1 MSFEKFTV
9 KAVEAIAEAQRVAG
23 RMGNP
28 EVRPAHIL
36 LTLLEQDKGIIPNLL
51 NRVGTSP
58 EQLKAGAAKLVGA
71 LPKVSGGTK
80 AGVSRQLQSVLDEA
94 EKASKKYKDTHIASE
109 MLLIGLV
116 RVKDDPRQLLLD
128 LGATEERLV
137 SAIEAMRAGRT
148 VSGED
153 AEGSYESLSKYT
165 RDVTQ
170 DAKDGKLDPV
180 IGRDEEIRR
189 TMQVLS
195 RRSKNNPVL
204 IGDPGVGK
212 TAIVEGIA
220 LRLAAGD
227 VPESLKD
234 KKLLS
239 LDLAALLAG
248 AKYKGEFEE
257 RLKSVIKEI
266 ESSNGEII
274 LFIDELHMMVGA
286 GKSEGSMDAGNMLK
300 PALARGEVRCIG
312 ATTVDEFRKHIEKD
326 KALERRFQQVM
337 VNEPTVAD
345 TISILRGIKDKY
357 EVHHGIKITDDAIL
371 AAATLSH
378 RYIADRKLPDKAI
391 DLMDEAASRLKME
404 IETLPQP
411 IDLLQR
417 KVNNLKIELGALSR
431 ETDKGTMERA
441 EKLRDEIAN
450 LEEETKRQ
458 MSQWQAEKGALEEI
472 TKQKELLETLEHRL
486 EGATRSG
493 QYDVAGQ
500 IRYGDIPAAHRA
512 IEEARARLESL
523 QVGGGLLREHV
534 TEDDIAT
541 VVSKWTGVP
550 VTKLIESEQQKLLK
564 MEDNLHRRVVGQHPA
579 IVAVADAVRRA
590 RAGLQDPSK
599 PIGSFIFLGPTGVGK
614 TELARALAE
623 FLFDD
628 DQAMVRIDMSE
639 YMEKHS
645 TARLIGAPP
654 GYVGYDEGGQLTES
668 VRRRPYSVVLLD
680 EIEKAHPDV
689 FNTLLQV
696 LDDGRLTDGKGRTVD
711 FKNVVL
717 IMTSNIGSRYLFEHQ
732 GEREKA
738 VSAVMDALRKEFRPE
753 FLNRIDDIIVF
764 DALNRADM
772 DHILKIQL
780 KRVEKLL
787 APRELHITITPA
799 AATALADAG
808 FDPAYGARPLKRAI
822 QTYLLNPMSKAIV
835 AGGYGPGDTI
845 KVDLEGDDITFERV
859 PAPEEDDAPKASKA
873 PRLT

>member
-137 SAIEAMRAGRT
+137 SAIEAMRAGRS

-248 AKYKGEFEE
+248 AKFKGEFEE

-472 TKQKELLETLEHRL
+472 TKQKELLEQLEHRL

-523 QVGGGLLREHV
+523 QVGGGDTPLAGAEAQGAGRLMQG
-534 TEDDIAT
+534 DGGD
-541 VVSKWTGVP
+541 
-550 VTKLIESEQQKLLK
+550 
-564 MEDNLHRRVVGQHPA
+564 RRG
-579 IVAVADAVRRA
+579 
-590 RAGLQDPSK
+590 K
-599 PIGSFIFLGPTGVGK
+599 FLGDERGV
-614 TELARALAE
+614 
-623 FLFDD
+623 
-628 DQAMVRIDMSE
+628 
-639 YMEKHS
+639 
-645 TARLIGAPP
+645 
-654 GYVGYDEGGQLTES
+654 
-668 VRRRPYSVVLLD
+668 
-680 EIEKAHPDV
+680 
-689 FNTLLQV
+689 
-696 LDDGRLTDGKGRTVD
+696 KG
-711 FKNVVL
+711 L
-717 IMTSNIGSRYLFEHQ
+717 
-732 GEREKA
+732 
-738 VSAVMDALRKEFRPE
+738 
-753 FLNRIDDIIVF
+753 
-764 DALNRADM
+764 
-772 DHILKIQL
+772 
-780 KRVEKLL
+780 
-787 APRELHITITPA
+787 PA
-799 AATALADAG
+799 
-808 FDPAYGARPLKRAI
+808 DPAQAAQKP
-822 QTYLLNPMSKAIV
+822 
-835 AGGYGPGDTI
+835 
-845 KVDLEGDDITFERV
+845 
-859 PAPEEDDAPKASKA
+859 
-873 PRLT
+873 

>member
-248 AKYKGEFEE
+248 AKFKGEFEE

-337 VNEPTVAD
+337 VNEPTAVSY
-345 TISILRGIKDKY
+345 THL
-357 EVHHGIKITDDAIL
+357 
-371 AAATLSH
+371 
-378 RYIADRKLPDKAI
+378 
-391 DLMDEAASRLKME
+391 
-404 IETLPQP
+404 TLPTS
-411 IDLLQR
+411 DL
-417 KVNNLKIELGALSR
+417 V
-431 ETDKGTMERA
+431 
-441 EKLRDEIAN
+441 
-450 LEEETKRQ
+450 
-458 MSQWQAEKGALEEI
+458 
-472 TKQKELLETLEHRL
+472 
-486 EGATRSG
+486 
-493 QYDVAGQ
+493 
-500 IRYGDIPAAHRA
+500 
-512 IEEARARLESL
+512 
-523 QVGGGLLREHV
+523 
-534 TEDDIAT
+534 
-541 VVSKWTGVP
+541 
-550 VTKLIESEQQKLLK
+550 
-564 MEDNLHRRVVGQHPA
+564 
-579 IVAVADAVRRA
+579 
-590 RAGLQDPSK
+590 
-599 PIGSFIFLGPTGVGK
+599 
-614 TELARALAE
+614 
-623 FLFDD
+623 
-628 DQAMVRIDMSE
+628 
-639 YMEKHS
+639 
-645 TARLIGAPP
+645 
-654 GYVGYDEGGQLTES
+654 
-668 VRRRPYSVVLLD
+668 
-680 EIEKAHPDV
+680 
-689 FNTLLQV
+689 
-696 LDDGRLTDGKGRTVD
+696 
-711 FKNVVL
+711 
-717 IMTSNIGSRYLFEHQ
+717 
-732 GEREKA
+732 
-738 VSAVMDALRKEFRPE
+738 
-753 FLNRIDDIIVF
+753 
-764 DALNRADM
+764 
-772 DHILKIQL
+772 
-780 KRVEKLL
+780 
-787 APRELHITITPA
+787 
-799 AATALADAG
+799 
-808 FDPAYGARPLKRAI
+808 
-822 QTYLLNPMSKAIV
+822 
-835 AGGYGPGDTI
+835 
-845 KVDLEGDDITFERV
+845 
-859 PAPEEDDAPKASKA
+859 
-873 PRLT
+873 

>member
-170 DAKDGKLDPV
+170 DAKDGKLDLV

-248 AKYKGEFEE
+248 AKFKGEFEE

-326 KALERRFQQVM
+326 KALERRHRGRDHLDPARHQGQV
-337 VNEPTVAD
+337 
-345 TISILRGIKDKY
+345 RGPPRHQD
-357 EVHHGIKITDDAIL
+357 
-371 AAATLSH
+371 H
-378 RYIADRKLPDKAI
+378 RRRDLGRGHPLP
-391 DLMDEAASRLKME
+391 
-404 IETLPQP
+404 P
-411 IDLLQR
+411 
-417 KVNNLKIELGALSR
+417 
-431 ETDKGTMERA
+431 
-441 EKLRDEIAN
+441 
-450 LEEETKRQ
+450 
-458 MSQWQAEKGALEEI
+458 
-472 TKQKELLETLEHRL
+472 
-486 EGATRSG
+486 
-493 QYDVAGQ
+493 
-500 IRYGDIPAAHRA
+500 
-512 IEEARARLESL
+512 
-523 QVGGGLLREHV
+523 
-534 TEDDIAT
+534 
-541 VVSKWTGVP
+541 
-550 VTKLIESEQQKLLK
+550 
-564 MEDNLHRRVVGQHPA
+564 LHRRPQ
-579 IVAVADAVRRA
+579 
-590 RAGLQDPSK
+590 
-599 PIGSFIFLGPTGVGK
+599 
-614 TELARALAE
+614 
-623 FLFDD
+623 
-628 DQAMVRIDMSE
+628 
-639 YMEKHS
+639 
-645 TARLIGAPP
+645 
-654 GYVGYDEGGQLTES
+654 
-668 VRRRPYSVVLLD
+668 
-680 EIEKAHPDV
+680 
-689 FNTLLQV
+689 
-696 LDDGRLTDGKGRTVD
+696 
-711 FKNVVL
+711 
-717 IMTSNIGSRYLFEHQ
+717 
-732 GEREKA
+732 
-738 VSAVMDALRKEFRPE
+738 
-753 FLNRIDDIIVF
+753 
-764 DALNRADM
+764 
-772 DHILKIQL
+772 
-780 KRVEKLL
+780 
-787 APRELHITITPA
+787 APRQGH
-799 AATALADAG
+799 
-808 FDPAYGARPLKRAI
+808 RPD
-822 QTYLLNPMSKAIV
+822 
-835 AGGYGPGDTI
+835 G
-845 KVDLEGDDITFERV
+845 
-859 PAPEEDDAPKASKA
+859 
-873 PRLT
+873 

>member
-51 NRVGTSP
+51 NRVGASP
-58 EQLKAGAAKLVGA
+58 DQLKAGAAKLVGA

-80 AGVSRQLQSVLDEA
+80 ANLSRQLQSVLDEA

-137 SAIEAMRAGRT
+137 SAIEAMRAGRS

-345 TISILRGIKDKY
+345 TISILRGIKDRY

-431 ETDKGTMERA
+431 ETDKGTMDRA
-441 EKLRDEIAN
+441 EKLREEIAN

-458 MSQWQAEKGALEEI
+458 MSQWQAEKAALEQI
-472 TKQKELLETLEHRL
+472 TKQKELLEQLEHRL
-486 EGATRSG
+486 EGATRAG

-564 MEDNLHRRVVGQHPA
+564 MEENLHRRVVGQHPA

-590 RAGLQDPSK
+590 RAGLQDPNK

-654 GYVGYDEGGQLTES
+654 GYVGYDEGGQLTEA

-799 AATALADAG
+799 ASTALADAG

-822 QTYLLNPMSKAIV
+822 QNYLLNPMSKAIV

-859 PAPEEDDAPKASKA
+859 PAPDEDDAPKASQA
-873 PRLT
+873 PRLG